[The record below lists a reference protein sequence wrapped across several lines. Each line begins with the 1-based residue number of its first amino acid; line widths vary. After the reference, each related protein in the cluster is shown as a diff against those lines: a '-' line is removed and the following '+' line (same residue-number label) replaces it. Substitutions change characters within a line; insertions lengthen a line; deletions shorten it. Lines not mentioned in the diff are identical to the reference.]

1 MQTDVRILKVLPS
14 HNLEQT
20 LSATTS
26 TTNVSCFGGA
36 NGAAS
41 VTVSGGTPGYT
52 YSWAPSGGSNA
63 TAFGLAAGNYSC
75 TITDANGCTLVKN
88 FTVNTPAIISSI
100 ITKTDVSCNGGTN
113 GSATVNVT
121 GGTGAYTYS
130 WAPTGGTSATASG
143 LVAGTYTVTI
153 TDANT
158 CTQTQSVTINQPSIL
173 TATQSQT
180 NVLCNGGA
188 TGTATVTA
196 SGGTG
201 SYSYLWAPSGGTATT
216 ATGLVVGSYSC
227 TITDANGCGITKN
240 FTIIQP
246 SALTATTSQIDATCS
261 AGGEASVNVSGGTSP
276 YNYLWTPSGATTA
289 TATGLSAG
297 SNSVVITDANGCTLT
312 KNFVI
317 GTTNTLVATT
327 SQTDILCNGSAT
339 GSASVVPSGAPGPF
353 TYVWSPS
360 GGSADTA
367 TNLTAGTYS
376 VTITSSNGCSIVK
389 NFTITQPSA
398 LVVTANPQTNV
409 SCNGGAN
416 GSASVTATGGT
427 GAYTY
432 QWAPT
437 GGTAATASGLTA
449 GTYTVTVK
457 DANLCQQTK
466 SFTIIEPTALVATTT
481 QMNVSCNGG
490 TNGSATV
497 NVTGGTGAYTYSWAP
512 SGGTAATASGLA
524 PGTYIVTVKD
534 ANLCQTTASVTI
546 TQPATLVTTTSKTD
560 VTCNA
565 ANNGTATVN
574 ATGGTGAYTYSW
586 APSGGTAATATGLAP
601 GTYTVTV
608 KDANLCQ
615 TTANVTITEPTL
627 LASTVTAT
635 NVTCN
640 GVNNGT
646 ATVSTTGGTG
656 AYTYLWAP
664 SGGTVATATGLAP
677 GTYSI
682 TVTDANSCQTLNS
695 ITITQPDVLVATTTK
710 TDVSCN
716 GGSNGTATV
725 NVTGGTGAY
734 SYAWS
739 PSGGTTAT
747 ASGLLAGTYTVTVT
761 DANSCQTTA
770 TVLIAQPTLLTAT
783 TSKTDVTC
791 NGANDGTA
799 TVNVTGGTGAY
810 SYAWSPSG
818 GTAATATGLSPNT
831 YTVTITDA
839 NGCFITKTVN
849 VITTPDVTAPVPT
862 VATLPVISNYCSVLV
877 AQITIPTA
885 TDNCSGVL
893 NGTTTDPLTYTA
905 TGTYTI
911 IWKYTDASGNIT
923 SQPQTVNVLAS
934 PISATTLST
943 AEFTYDGNP
952 HSLQVANLPA
962 GATVAYSAN
971 NISTNAGTYAVT
983 ATITPSAS
991 TPNCSP
997 IVLTANLVIKK
1008 APQQI
1013 TFSPIA
1019 VKILGANNTFNL
1031 TATSSASLPITY
1043 TSSFSSPL
1051 PPATVS
1057 ATGTVTMLRS
1067 GQILITAQQAGDSNY
1082 LPATNVSQLLIILN
1096 NNIDVKRIT
1105 VGSKVFETPGKTINY
1120 LLPCGE
1126 NNPAVTIVNESNAT
1140 ITPSASFTI
1149 QTPKPGIYTQN
1160 ATITS
1165 EDGSVSA
1172 TYSITVEKPFGFY
1185 DIVHQKFNNVLLVN
1199 NNPQTNGGYEFVAY
1213 QWFKNGQLVGTGQY
1227 YSASDN
1233 IGSTLD
1239 PTADYSVKMTTKDGK
1254 VLQTCST
1261 KIKLTNSL
1269 QAKLYPNPAE
1279 TGKAI
1284 TVEADFPQEE
1294 LEKMQI
1300 SLYSVSGKLIKTV
1313 SSSTVITEIQLP
1325 DTTDSGMYLVVLE
1338 TPNTKK
1344 SFKVI
1349 VK

>member
-1 MQTDVRILKVLPS
+1 
-14 HNLEQT
+14 
-20 LSATTS
+20 
-26 TTNVSCFGGA
+26 
-36 NGAAS
+36 
-41 VTVSGGTPGYT
+41 VTV
-52 YSWAPSGGSNA
+52 
-63 TAFGLAAGNYSC
+63 
-75 TITDANGCTLVKN
+75 TDANLC
-88 FTVNTPAIISSI
+88 
-100 ITKTDVSCNGGTN
+100 TKTQSFTITEPAALAATATQTNVSCNGGTN

-130 WAPTGGTSATASG
+130 WAPTGGTSSTASG
-143 LVAGTYTVTI
+143 L
-153 TDANT
+153 
-158 CTQTQSVTINQPSIL
+158 
-173 TATQSQT
+173 
-180 NVLCNGGA
+180 
-188 TGTATVTA
+188 
-196 SGGTG
+196 
-201 SYSYLWAPSGGTATT
+201 AP
-216 ATGLVVGSYSC
+216 
-227 TITDANGCGITKN
+227 
-240 FTIIQP
+240 
-246 SALTATTSQIDATCS
+246 
-261 AGGEASVNVSGGTSP
+261 
-276 YNYLWTPSGATTA
+276 
-289 TATGLSAG
+289 
-297 SNSVVITDANGCTLT
+297 
-312 KNFVI
+312 
-317 GTTNTLVATT
+317 
-327 SQTDILCNGSAT
+327 
-339 GSASVVPSGAPGPF
+339 
-353 TYVWSPS
+353 
-360 GGSADTA
+360 
-367 TNLTAGTYS
+367 
-376 VTITSSNGCSIVK
+376 
-389 NFTITQPSA
+389 
-398 LVVTANPQTNV
+398 
-409 SCNGGAN
+409 
-416 GSASVTATGGT
+416 
-427 GAYTY
+427 
-432 QWAPT
+432 
-437 GGTAATASGLTA
+437 

-457 DANLCQQTK
+457 DANLCQTTATV
-466 SFTIIEPTALVATTT
+466 TITEPAALVATASKTD
-481 QMNVSCNGG
+481 VSCNG
-490 TNGSATV
+490 
-497 NVTGGTGAYTYSWAP
+497 
-512 SGGTAATASGLA
+512 
-524 PGTYIVTVKD
+524 D
-534 ANLCQTTASVTI
+534 
-546 TQPATLVTTTSKTD
+546 
-560 VTCNA
+560 
-565 ANNGTATVN
+565 NNGTATVN
-574 ATGGTGAYTYSW
+574 ATGGTGVYSYAW
-586 APSGGTAATATGLAP
+586 SPSGGTAATATGLAP

-615 TTANVTITEPTL
+615 TTANITITEPAL
-627 LASTVTAT
+627 LASTAAAT
-635 NVTCN
+635 NVTCY
-640 GVNNGT
+640 GANNGT
-646 ATVSTTGGTG
+646 ATVNTTGGTG
-656 AYTYLWAP
+656 AYAYLWSP
-664 SGGTVATATGLAP
+664 SGGTAATATGLAP

-682 TVTDANSCQTLNS
+682 TVTDANGCQTLNN
-695 ITITQPDVLVATTTK
+695 ITIAEPAVLAATTTK

-716 GGSNGTATV
+716 GGSNGSATV
-725 NVTGGTGAY
+725 NATGGTGAY

-739 PSGGTTAT
+739 PSGGTAATAT
-747 ASGLLAGTYTVTVT
+747 GLSAGTYTVTVT
-761 DANSCQTTA
+761 DANSCQTTV
-770 TVLIAQPTLLTAT
+770 TVVITQPTLLTAT

-799 TVNVTGGTGAY
+799 SVNATGGTGVYTY
-810 SYAWSPSG
+810 SWSPSG

-862 VATLPVISNYCSVLV
+862 VATLPVISNYCSVLT
-877 AQITIPTA
+877 AEIAIPTA

-911 IWKYTDASGNIT
+911 TWKYTDASGNIT
-923 SQPQTVNVLAS
+923 TQTQTVKVLAS

-943 AEFTYDGNP
+943 AEFIYDGNP
-952 HSLQVANLPA
+952 HSLQVANLPT

-971 NISTNAGTYAVT
+971 SISTNAGTYAVT

-1067 GQILITAQQAGDSNY
+1067 GQILITAQQAGDNNY

-1126 NNPAVTIVNESNAT
+1126 NNPTVTIVNESNAA

-1227 YSASDN
+1227 YSASDD
-1233 IGSTLD
+1233 ISATLD
-1239 PTADYSVKMTTKDGK
+1239 ATADYSVKMTTKDGK

-1284 TVEADFPQEE
+1284 TVEADFPKEE